1 MHGSAARVDPLLS
14 YPPSNPTER
23 MAIVH
28 PMEASFDR
36 KRTERLNV
44 TQHFRRSSLES
55 AGRSRASPA
64 ARLQRHLAAL
74 DGDLDRA
81 ARAALEALLVDE
93 PLHLLL
99 VARHLLASRLEQRV
113 RSAGRWV
120 AGGGGRGGGGT
131 HPGHVDVA
139 GGLGAEHVV
148 LAGGRGHA
156 RARHPARGAGPR
168 RRAATC
174 NMQPSHRL
182 TH

>member
-113 RSAGRWV
+113 RSAGR
-120 AGGGGRGGGGT
+120 
-131 HPGHVDVA
+131 
-139 GGLGAEHVV
+139 
-148 LAGGRGHA
+148 
-156 RARHPARGAGPR
+156 
-168 RRAATC
+168 
-174 NMQPSHRL
+174 
-182 TH
+182 